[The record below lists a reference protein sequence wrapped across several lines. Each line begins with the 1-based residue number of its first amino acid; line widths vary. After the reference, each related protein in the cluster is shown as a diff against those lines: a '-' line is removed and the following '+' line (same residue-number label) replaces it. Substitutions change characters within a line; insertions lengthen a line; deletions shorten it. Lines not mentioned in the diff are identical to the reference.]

1 MVFSLIFAYQLDN
14 RCGKCKKTKTFD
26 LAWLFHLQDRV
37 AHFVRNPALSTDQ
50 PLRGSWA
57 QRVSLIPNSR
67 RIMCHVWGAP
77 DRLGLSKRKRCA
89 LQVYMPSGKKLAG
102 RTYKFSV

>member
-1 MVFSLIFAYQLDN
+1 
-14 RCGKCKKTKTFD
+14 
-26 LAWLFHLQDRV
+26 
-37 AHFVRNPALSTDQ
+37 
-50 PLRGSWA
+50 
-57 QRVSLIPNSR
+57 
-67 RIMCHVWGAP
+67 MCHVWGAP